1 VEEATKLMLSAIS
14 DEARRILDEARN
26 RGIILRLFG
35 GVAVKYHCPS
45 ATHRSLQRSYPDLDF
60 FGRGKQGREIRKLF
74 LDLGYEPNQ
83 RFNALHGATRLIFED
98 AKNQRVVDLF
108 LDVFRMCHTLH
119 FGDRLTFDD
128 NTITISDLLLTKLQV
143 VEINEKDIRDLIAIL
158 KDHDVVDH
166 AASGDKEVI
175 DAGYISFLCADDWG
189 LCKTVSLT
197 LRKLLTFLQKYELEP
212 EAKEILETRI
222 NKLLRAIETVPKSF
236 KWKLRDKVGEKKRW
250 YDLPEVPIRT
260 QSVSSV

>member
-1 VEEATKLMLSAIS
+1 MLSAIS
-14 DEARRILDEARN
+14 DEAKRILDEARN

-98 AKNQRVVDLF
+98 AKNERVVDLF

-119 FGDRLTFDD
+119 FGDRLTLDD

-143 VEINEKDIRDLIAIL
+143 VEINEKDIRDLIVIL

-166 AASGDKEVI
+166 GVSGDKEVI
-175 DAGYISFLCADDWG
+175 DAGYVSSLCADDWG
-189 LCKTVSLT
+189 LCKTISLT

-222 NKLLRAIETVPKSF
+222 NKLFHAIETVPKSF

-260 QSVSSV
+260 QSVSSA

>member
-1 VEEATKLMLSAIS
+1 MQSAIS
-14 DEARRILDEARN
+14 DEARRILDEAKQ

-60 FGRGKQGREIRKLF
+60 FGKGKQGREIRSLF
-74 LDLGYEPNQ
+74 TDMGYEPNQ

-98 AKNQRVVDLF
+98 AMNQRIVDIF

-119 FGDRLTFDD
+119 LGDRLALDD
-128 NTITISDLLLTKLQV
+128 YTIPISDLLLTKLQV
-143 VEINEKDIRDLIAIL
+143 VEINEKDIRDLFAIL
-158 KDHDVVDH
+158 KDHEVVDQI
-166 AASGDKEVI
+166 ASGDKELI
-175 DAGYISFLCADDWG
+175 DAGYVSSLCADDWG
-189 LCKTVSLT
+189 LCKTISLT
-197 LRKLLTFLQKYELEP
+197 LRKLLAFLSKYELEP
-212 EAKEILETRI
+212 EAIQILESRI

-236 KWKLRDKVGEKKRW
+236 KWRLRERVGEKKRW

-260 QSVSSV
+260 QSVSSP